1 MNSIFDIF
9 KIGIG
14 PSSSHTMGPM
24 TACNRIINTIKKHQL
39 LNDVETITVELFGS
53 LAYTGK
59 SHGTDKALIAGFYG
73 FKSESIDP
81 EEMKRLYKQVK
92 KNKTILLSNSNSIP
106 FDFS

>member
-24 TACNRIINTIKKHQL
+24 TVCSKIINRLERHDAVSNVKAVRI
-39 LNDVETITVELFGS
+39 ELFGS

-59 SHGTDKALIAGFYG
+59 AHGTDKALIAGIYG
-73 FKSESIDP
+73 LTPGLAEPKEINSIFKTVQKD
-81 EEMKRLYKQVK
+81 K
-92 KNKTILLSNSNSIP
+92 KILLNLIEDWKS
-106 FDFS
+106 